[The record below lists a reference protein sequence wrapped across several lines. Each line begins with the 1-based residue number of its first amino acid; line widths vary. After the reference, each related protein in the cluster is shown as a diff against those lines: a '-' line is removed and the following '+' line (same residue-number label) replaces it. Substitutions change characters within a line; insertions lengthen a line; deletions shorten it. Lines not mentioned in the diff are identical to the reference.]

1 MQASSVPAMI
11 KYYCLNF
18 LSNPKHTT
26 KKCMKISLKQMTLN

>member
-18 LSNPKHTT
+18 LSNPKILQKMHENQ
-26 KKCMKISLKQMTLN
+26 S